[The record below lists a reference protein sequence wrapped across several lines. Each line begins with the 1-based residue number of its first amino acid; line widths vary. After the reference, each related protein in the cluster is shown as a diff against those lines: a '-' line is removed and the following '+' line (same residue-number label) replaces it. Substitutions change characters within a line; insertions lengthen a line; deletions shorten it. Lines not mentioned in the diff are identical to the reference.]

1 MDGMDVKRMRLVS
14 GVSESESESESEHSV
29 GTPRMREISLRR
41 TAECPFLVILSTASL
56 TKGCYS
62 LEWDVT
68 RTFSRSFTD
77 ARSSTSI
84 CKHLLTKSLKS
95 DDQEDDVKEGGSL
108 KHTFS
113 IT

>member
-14 GVSESESESESEHSV
+14 GVSESESEFGSKSLE
-29 GTPRMREISLRR
+29 GTPGMREISLRR
-41 TAECPFLVILSTASL
+41 TVEYSFLVILSTASL

-62 LEWDVT
+62 LERDVT

-95 DDQEDDVKEGGSL
+95 DDQEDDVKEGGSP
-108 KHTFS
+108 
-113 IT
+113 